1 MVQSNAPILS
11 TDLVSEVIDKGPAS
25 RQQFLVVGLCM
36 FLNMLDGFDITAMA
50 IVATPV
56 ASELRLT
63 PDLLGIIF
71 SFALAGM
78 MAGAMLLAPLSD
90 VIGRRKIIILSVIL
104 VGVSIL
110 FTALASTLIEFIVLR
125 FISGLGAGAVIA
137 SQAALAAE
145 YSPEKYRSL
154 SVAITTAG
162 YPFGAVMTSVV
173 AGFIMP
179 DFGWRGMFWF
189 GGGVTLVMGIIAWK
203 FIPESLKYLFDNR
216 PQNALQQVNVILTKL
231 RKPILS
237 ELPDIKKNQLRES
250 RGVVKNMASLLGRK
264 HRIVTLTL
272 WTTFFLCFS
281 TLYFLMSW
289 IPRLMEQSGYSAEVG
304 RLAFFLF
311 NFGGVLGIFILG
323 ALSTRWKLT
332 NLVSLFLFTS
342 GILMVIFAISPN
354 QQTLLMTIIFFMGVL
369 QQGGFTGLYAAAAK
383 LYPTEI
389 RSTGIG
395 WAVGL
400 GRSGAVIG
408 PAAAGFLIAAGL
420 SMSGNYVVFALP
432 MLIGGLIA
440 YRLKVH

>member
-1 MVQSNAPILS
+1 MTGSDAPILS
-11 TDLVSEVIDKGPAS
+11 TDLVSKVIDNGPTS
-25 RQQFLVVGLCM
+25 RQQFLVIGLCM

-56 ASELRLT
+56 ANELRLT

-110 FTALASTLIEFIVLR
+110 FTALASTLVEFIVLR

-189 GGGVTLVMGIIAWK
+189 GGGVTLVMGIIAWR

-216 PQNALQQVNVILTKL
+216 PQNALQKINVILKKL
-231 RKPILS
+231 RRPILS
-237 ELPDIKKNQLRES
+237 ELPDIKKNELREP

-440 YRLKVH
+440 YRLKVN

>member
-1 MVQSNAPILS
+1 MAESTKSMLS
-11 TDLVSEVIDKGPAS
+11 TDLVTDVIDNGQVS
-25 RQQFLVVGLCM
+25 GQQFLVVGLCM

-50 IVATPV
+50 IVAGAV
-56 ASELRLT
+56 ASELELT

-90 VIGRRKIIILSVIL
+90 VIGRRKIIVLSVIL

-110 FTALASTLIEFIVLR
+110 FTARANTFTEFIVLR

-154 SVAITTAG
+154 SVAIATAG

-189 GGGVTLVMGIIAWK
+189 GGGVTLVMGIVAWR
-203 FIPESLKYLFDNR
+203 FIPESLKYLFENR
-216 PQNALQQVNVILTKL
+216 PQNALQQANAILIKL
-231 RKPILS
+231 SKPTLS
-237 ELPDIKKNQLRES
+237 EFPDLKQEERGES
-250 RGVVKNMASLLGRK
+250 RGVFTNMTSLLGEEHRK
-264 HRIVTLTL
+264 VTLML

-289 IPRLMEQSGYSAEVG
+289 IPRLMEQSGYSVEVG
-304 RLAFFLF
+304 RMAFFLF
-311 NFGGVLGIFILG
+311 NLGGVLGVFILG
-323 ALSTRWKLT
+323 MLSTRWKLT

-342 GILMVIFAISPN
+342 GVSMVLFAISPN
-354 QQTLLMTIIFFMGVL
+354 QQMLLMVIIFFMGIL
-369 QQGGFTGLYAAAAK
+369 QQGGFTGLYAVAAK

-400 GRSGAVIG
+400 GRSGAVVG

-420 SMSGNYVVFALP
+420 TMSGNYVVFALP
-432 MLIGGLIA
+432 MLVGGLLA
-440 YRLKVH
+440 YRLKVN

>member
-11 TDLVSEVIDKGPAS
+11 TDLVSEVIDNGPAS

-237 ELPDIKKNQLRES
+237 ELPDVKKNQLRES
-250 RGVVKNMASLLGRK
+250 RGVINNVASLLGKK

-342 GILMVIFAISPN
+342 GIFMVIFAISPN

-383 LYPTEI
+383 LYPTDI

-420 SMSGNYVVFALP
+420 SMSGNYIVFALP

-440 YRLKVH
+440 YRLKVN

>member
-11 TDLVSEVIDKGPAS
+11 TDLVSEVIDNGPAS

-36 FLNMLDGFDITAMA
+36 LLNMLDGFDITAMA

-237 ELPDIKKNQLRES
+237 ELPDVKKNQLRES
-250 RGVVKNMASLLGRK
+250 RGVINNVASLLGEK

-342 GILMVIFAISPN
+342 GIFMVIFAISPN

-420 SMSGNYVVFALP
+420 SMSGNYIVFALP

-440 YRLKVH
+440 YRLKVN

>member
-1 MVQSNAPILS
+1 MTGSDAPILS
-11 TDLVSEVIDKGPAS
+11 TDLVSKVIDNGPTS
-25 RQQFLVVGLCM
+25 RQQFLVIGLCM

-56 ASELRLT
+56 ANELRLT

-110 FTALASTLIEFIVLR
+110 FTALASTLVEFIVLR

-189 GGGVTLVMGIIAWK
+189 GGGVTLVMGIIAWR

-216 PQNALQQVNVILTKL
+216 PQNALQKINVILKKL
-231 RKPILS
+231 RRPILS
-237 ELPDIKKNQLRES
+237 ELPDIKKNELRKP
-250 RGVVKNMASLLGRK
+250 RGVVKNMTSLLGRK

-440 YRLKVH
+440 YRLKVN

>member
-237 ELPDIKKNQLRES
+237 ELPDVKKNQLRES
-250 RGVVKNMASLLGRK
+250 RGVINNVASLLGEK

-342 GILMVIFAISPN
+342 GIFMVIFAISPN

-420 SMSGNYVVFALP
+420 SMSGNYIVFALP

-440 YRLKVH
+440 YRLKVN

>member
-11 TDLVSEVIDKGPAS
+11 ADLVSEVIDNGPAS

-36 FLNMLDGFDITAMA
+36 LLNMLDGFDITAMA

-237 ELPDIKKNQLRES
+237 ELPDVKKNQLRES
-250 RGVVKNMASLLGRK
+250 HGVINNVASLLGKK

-342 GILMVIFAISPN
+342 GIFMVIFAISPN

-420 SMSGNYVVFALP
+420 SMSGNYIVFALP

-440 YRLKVH
+440 YRLKVN

>member
-1 MVQSNAPILS
+1 ML
-11 TDLVSEVIDKGPAS
+11 
-25 RQQFLVVGLCM
+25 
-36 FLNMLDGFDITAMA
+36 LNILDGFDITAMA
-50 IVATPV
+50 IVAGAV
-56 ASELRLT
+56 ADELELT
-63 PDLLGIIF
+63 SDLLGFIF

-110 FTALASTLIEFIVLR
+110 LTAQASTLIEFIVLR

-154 SVAITTAG
+154 SVALTTAG

-189 GGGVTLVMGIIAWK
+189 GGGVTLVMGVVAWIY
-203 FIPESLKYLFDNR
+203 IPESLKYLFENR
-216 PQNALQQVNVILTKL
+216 PKNALQQVNMILTKMS
-231 RKPILS
+231 KPILS
-237 ELPDIKKNQLRES
+237 KLPNVETEKIRES
-250 RGVVKNMASLLGRK
+250 RGILTNMTSLLGKR

-311 NFGGVLGIFILG
+311 NFGGVLGVLILG
-323 ALSTRWKLT
+323 TLSTRWRLT
-332 NLVSLFLFTS
+332 NLVSLFLFTY
-342 GILMVIFAISPN
+342 ICC
-354 QQTLLMTIIFFMGVL
+354 
-369 QQGGFTGLYAAAAK
+369 
-383 LYPTEI
+383 
-389 RSTGIG
+389 
-395 WAVGL
+395 
-400 GRSGAVIG
+400 
-408 PAAAGFLIAAGL
+408 
-420 SMSGNYVVFALP
+420 
-432 MLIGGLIA
+432 
-440 YRLKVH
+440 

>member
-11 TDLVSEVIDKGPAS
+11 TDLVSEVIDNGPAS

-237 ELPDIKKNQLRES
+237 ELPDVKKNQLRES
-250 RGVVKNMASLLGRK
+250 HGVINNVASLLGKK

-342 GILMVIFAISPN
+342 GIFMVIFAISPN

-383 LYPTEI
+383 LYPTDI

-420 SMSGNYVVFALP
+420 SMSGNYIVFALP

-440 YRLKVH
+440 YRLKVN

>member
-1 MVQSNAPILS
+1 MAESATPMLS
-11 TDLVSEVIDKGPAS
+11 TDFVAEVIDNGQVS

-50 IVATPV
+50 IVAGAV
-56 ASELRLT
+56 AGDLRLT

-90 VIGRRKIIILSVIL
+90 VIGRRKVIILGVIL

-110 FTALASTLIEFIVLR
+110 FTARANTLAEFIVLR

-154 SVAITTAG
+154 SVAATTAG

-189 GGGVTLVMGIIAWK
+189 GGGVTLVMGVVAWRL
-203 FIPESLKYLFDNR
+203 IPESLKYLFDNR
-216 PQNALQQVNVILTKL
+216 PQNALQQVNAILTKL
-231 RKPILS
+231 RKPTLS
-237 ELPDIKKNQLRES
+237 ELPDVEKGKLRKS
-250 RGVVKNMASLLGRK
+250 RGVVTNMTSLLGK
-264 HRIVTLTL
+264 EHRIVTLTL

-289 IPRLMEQSGYSAEVG
+289 IPRLMEQSGYSVEVG

-323 ALSTRWKLT
+323 VLSTRWKLT

-342 GILMVIFAISPN
+342 GISMVIFAISPN
-354 QQTLLMTIIFFMGVL
+354 QQTLLMVIIFLMGIL

-440 YRLKVH
+440 YRLKVN